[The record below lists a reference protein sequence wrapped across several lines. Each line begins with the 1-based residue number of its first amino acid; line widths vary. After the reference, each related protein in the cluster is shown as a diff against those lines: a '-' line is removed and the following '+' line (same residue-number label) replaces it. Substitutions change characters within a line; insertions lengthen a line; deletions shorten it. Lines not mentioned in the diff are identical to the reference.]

1 MTKKYRPFVILFSLL
16 TFCAATPLFGDDT
29 SKWVVGAE
37 RFKYVSPAQEDPAV
51 AKGIAEMFPN
61 RILEKLNEDLVHIV
75 YPDEKRDQ
83 ALYDLRKTRL
93 SLFLQLSA
101 EYKKRD
107 SLMLNAYSKRKL
119 ASKIKQE
126 DKAIKE
132 IQDKIAANLKEA
144 DEVMQKSLHEE
155 LLVQKGLFNES
166 ENAGNAENLKRMV
179 RNMFTRDADL
189 VTSRDIAFYRD
200 DPTAIFEPSEVAQKY
215 GYSSYEYERDVV
227 TAGINA
233 LITGTVT
240 NYGQYFF
247 VSVEVYEFPGG
258 KLNQTVSEVGL
269 IDNADMI
276 STSIS
281 HQLIRTIS
289 NGLPVDL
296 EISIEPFYIK
306 DQVRIY
312 LDDDLQPPQM
322 TNIRTLSGVHA
333 VRFVCDGYREMG
345 TSYFFEGNRKYKIE
359 VTMQSD
365 TEVYIDAVN
374 LAPFP
379 GRFYAAGVLAKRL
392 PPPDAEEKLPPPE
405 EGEAPPP
412 PEDFEPPLDDSIF
425 QHAKIRINDT
435 QILGQFITD
444 DGFSTNYYI
453 PANLFN
459 NSTVAIKANNYDIND
474 YIDKRRRIMYG
485 SYTLLMLSM
494 IPYFYTYGNYFN
506 AANAYNAGV
515 GSYEDALTWQTRN
528 QICGGVAIGCGS
540 LFVYELIRYFKAVN
554 SVLPQKAK
562 PVTASQ
568 LEKKK
573 QKELKKLERMKKM
586 KEKEEK

>member
-1 MTKKYRPFVILFSLL
+1 MTKKYRTFVILFSLL
-16 TFCAATPLFGDDT
+16 TFCAATHLFGDDT

-37 RFKYVSPAQEDPAV
+37 RFKYVSPASEDPAV
-51 AKGIAEMFPN
+51 ANGIAEMFPN
-61 RILEKLNEDLVHIV
+61 RILAQLNEDLVHIV
-75 YPDEKRDQ
+75 YPDEKREQ

-126 DKAIKE
+126 EKTIKE

-144 DEVMQKSLHEE
+144 DEVMQKSVHEE
-155 LLVQKGLFNES
+155 LLVQRGLFNEN

-179 RNMFTRDADL
+179 RNMFNRDADL
-189 VTSRDIAFYRD
+189 VTSRNIAFYKD
-200 DPTAIFEPSEVAQKY
+200 DPIAIFEPSEEAKKY

-227 TAGINA
+227 TAGINT
-233 LITGTVT
+233 LLTGTIT

-258 KLNQTVSEVGL
+258 KLNQAVSEVGL

-281 HQLIRTIS
+281 HQLIKTIS

-296 EISIEPFYIK
+296 EIAIEPLYLK

-312 LDDDLQPPQM
+312 LDDDLQPPKM
-322 TNIRTLSGVHA
+322 TNIKTLSGVHA
-333 VRFVCDGYREMG
+333 IRFVCDGYREMG

-359 VTMQSD
+359 VTMQSE
-365 TEVYIDAVN
+365 TELFIDAVN

-379 GRFYAAGVLAKRL
+379 GRFYAAGVPAQ
-392 PPPDAEEKLPPPE
+392 KLPSS
-405 EGEAPPP
+405 
-412 PEDFEPPLDDSIF
+412 EDDVFE
-425 QHAKIRINDT
+425 QAKIRIDDT
-435 QILGQFITD
+435 QILGQFITE
-444 DGFSTNYYI
+444 DGYSTNYYI

-459 NSTVAIKANNYDIND
+459 NSTVAIKSNNYDIND

-485 SYTLLMLSM
+485 SYTLFIISM
-494 IPYFYTYGNYFN
+494 IPYFYTYGNYYN

-540 LFVYELIRYFKAVN
+540 LCIFELIRYLKAVN

-562 PVTASQ
+562 PVTASE
-568 LEKKK
+568 LKKKK
-573 QKELKKLERMKKM
+573 QKELKKLEKQNKT
-586 KEKEEK
+586 KQKEEK